1 MQNLIKEPY
10 LQSPTADFQL
20 LGKID
25 MGSSV
30 STGPTSDSSSTFSS
44 AENST
49 EENEMNSEHR
59 AKLFGELQ
67 QRMRRSSPRP
77 PVAPPRPAPPPPP
90 RRSISSVPS
99 TPSSASAHTPCT
111 RSQSL
116 DAKSQSTAQNQS
128 DGKF

>member
-1 MQNLIKEPY
+1 
-10 LQSPTADFQL
+10 
-20 LGKID
+20 

-44 AENST
+44 AAENST
-49 EENEMNSEHR
+49 EENEMTPEQRH
-59 AKLFGELQ
+59 KMFMELR
-67 QRMRRSSPRP
+67 QRMRGSSPRP

-99 TPSSASAHTPCT
+99 TPSSASAQTPLT

-116 DAKSQSTAQNQS
+116 DQKSHSTAQNQS